1 MKERKTKA
9 QRHLGIIETAA
20 SKLAASSFRMKPD
33 NHRHHHVQMV
43 FHDDAGVCVYA
54 KLLLPWLLVA
64 VSPYKLPSEAPIR
77 RSFFAPNHVHQDDN
91 TH

>member
-43 FHDDAGVCVYA
+43 FHDDAGVCVRQA
-54 KLLLPWLLVA
+54 TTAMVTCCCLSLQTAFRSPDTAELLRPK
-64 VSPYKLPSEAPIR
+64 PRAPG
-77 RSFFAPNHVHQDDN
+77 
-91 TH
+91 